1 MAQEN
6 SISQELADLLV
17 TNNFDPEYRDEGGKS
32 TGPGDANTISFD
44 YRSTSG
50 ANYGSAVAVIGD
62 DNELM
67 LFFGDNLG
75 RSMQDQ
81 DKDEWFG
88 FLNQMRKLAQSH
100 RYSFSPQNLSRL
112 KHSLAGQAA
121 VKEGLFEGYYGSRRE
136 SFIGEPTD
144 ARILIK
150 HNKIIGEDDKR
161 YRYIESI
168 FIETADGER
177 FKLQSNR
184 LIHGRAMLEHVR
196 SGGRPYDVRGNHIN
210 EMVQELSVLSRFNRA
225 KQHHVYE
232 GITQELVESAAHYYR
247 SLQENLKRLSSS
259 RGYHTYF
266 ESWAPDQIDQQESLV
281 EDLKNMF
288 VQQTL
293 DTRIEAAL
301 PTLAKIQQQGT
312 KMKEAEIFENYMN
325 RLSAGTWALPDTPEA
340 YEKLQQLMS
349 AKLIVGADAMNATE
363 QLYDVV
369 GDAKLFEIL
378 ENLADNDPRANIW
391 DDSKVQERL
400 AELGV
405 QTPQSTQ
412 AAPAAVPQDT
422 APPVAEGFGDKN
434 TSEFRNNFI
443 NWITLNE
450 VDVYEDELLGYFD
463 KFVDG
468 GGSEYKAGE
477 QAANTWK
484 ARMKRD
490 GESVRKPED
499 VAEGDYPN
507 DPFREIH
514 SQGQQAGIAG
524 KPNNNP
530 YGEPGDSKEASYWDD
545 GYELGLQIRR
555 KRTGVAEVDVP
566 TTPEPRDMSDFWKQA
581 RRNHYGAKRPVGED
595 AELARMLQHAG
606 VPLQEGV
613 LNDDTRNTWD
623 HLLDRFRHE
632 VEQFK
637 KSGKLDD
644 DLYDAVFD
652 YYDQHGAMPYRVR
665 NAKDGTVNQWISNRL
680 SDDLGINEN
689 LISPMIMPV
698 SEGSCNMTMEGEYCP
713 EHGLMECGSM
723 YEDGGAVGMPYSMGE
738 DAFPTVN
745 ISGLGYDDAN
755 LAGEKFVNPI
765 QPRKHNALSPLT
777 PGDSRSHPP
786 VAHVDLTSS
795 PDTMEEGVYDPDYRG
810 GYNNEFDELED
821 LLSRSGMS
829 QDDLMRQRFLASKH
843 GLNTPADMSKLP
855 ALKKDAETGYVAR
868 KAALDADLEKRNQQ
882 YLQDKLTDLEYQ
894 QDPVAFV
901 KRRTQQLSPT
911 LPMGPKEPT
920 APTAP
925 DAPADVAATP
935 GTDYSLPRAKLGS
948 SPSAKF
954 PNFRPEPAAEV
965 PAPADQTDTRNQKPS
980 IFQQLAQL
988 RNRTRGTMAETSTD
1002 DPINSN
1008 SAMTGAYYEGKETPT
1023 QEGDALLA
1031 RIKSLA
1037 LLR

>member
-17 TNNFDPEYRDEGGKS
+17 TNNFDPEYRDEGGQS
-32 TGPGDANTISFD
+32 SGPADANTISFD
-44 YRSTSG
+44 YRSASG
-50 ANYGSAVAVIGD
+50 NNYGSAVAVIGD

-81 DKDEWFG
+81 DKDEWFA
-88 FLNQMRKLAQSH
+88 FLNQMRKLAQTH
-100 RYSFSPQNLSRL
+100 RYTFSPQNLSRL

-136 SFIGEPTD
+136 SFIGEPTE

-196 SGGRPYDVRGNHIN
+196 QGGRPYDVRGNHIN

-325 RLSAGTWALPDTPEA
+325 RLSEGTWALPDTPEA
-340 YEKLQQLMS
+340 YEKLQQLMTGE
-349 AKLIVGADAMNATE
+349 LIVGADAMNATE
-363 QLYDVV
+363 QLYDLV
-369 GDAKLFEIL
+369 GDDELFDIL
-378 ENLADNDPRANIW
+378 NNLADNDPRANIW
-391 DDSKVQERL
+391 DDSDVQRRL

-422 APPVAEGFGDKN
+422 APPVSEETDKDWLNQRHGQPDKN
-434 TSEFRNNFI
+434 TSWMNKQHQDFYDKNPSFKQAGKSVSTVGDSGRFASTVVPSVTDTKVDRIPI
-443 NWITLNE
+443 NTFGAKQGSDIP
-450 VDVYEDELLGYFD
+450 
-463 KFVDG
+463 KSIQKG
-468 GGSEYKAGE
+468 GGSATSRMTGGGGMGGGAGLGGGG
-477 QAANTWK
+477 K
-484 ARMKRD
+484 
-490 GESVRKPED
+490 
-499 VAEGDYPN
+499 
-507 DPFREIH
+507 DPMNRSI
-514 SQGQQAGIAG
+514 
-524 KPNNNP
+524 NP
-530 YGEPGDSKEASYWDD
+530 LKLE
-545 GYELGLQIRR
+545 
-555 KRTGVAEVDVP
+555 
-566 TTPEPRDMSDFWKQA
+566 
-581 RRNHYGAKRPVGED
+581 N
-595 AELARMLQHAG
+595 AELARMLEHAG

-613 LNDDTRNTWD
+613 LTDSTGSTLE
-623 HLLDRFRHE
+623 HIKDRFGPE
-632 VEQFK
+632 VREFTQ
-637 KSGKLDD
+637 SGDMD
-644 DLYDAVFD
+644 NDLYDALYD
-652 YYDQHGAMPYRVR
+652 YYFDDMPYGTKKAR
-665 NAKDGTVNQWISNRL
+665 DGDPHEWVSNRFA
-680 SDDLGINEN
+680 DDLGINEN
-689 LISPMIMPV
+689 LIAPMIMPV
-698 SEGSCNMTMEGEYCP
+698 SEGSCNMTMEGQYCP

-723 YEDGGAVGMPYSMGE
+723 YEDDSIPRIEIRGFGPDFEDLPAGKKLINPMQPRRHNELSPLKSGDSTPLSKVANVDLTMDEDGGAVGMPYSMGE
-738 DAFPTVN
+738 
-745 ISGLGYDDAN
+745 
-755 LAGEKFVNPI
+755 
-765 QPRKHNALSPLT
+765 
-777 PGDSRSHPP
+777 
-786 VAHVDLTSS
+786 
-795 PDTMEEGVYDPDYRG
+795 GV
-810 GYNNEFDELED
+810 
-821 LLSRSGMS
+821 
-829 QDDLMRQRFLASKH
+829 
-843 GLNTPADMSKLP
+843 
-855 ALKKDAETGYVAR
+855 
-868 KAALDADLEKRNQQ
+868 
-882 YLQDKLTDLEYQ
+882 
-894 QDPVAFV
+894 
-901 KRRTQQLSPT
+901 
-911 LPMGPKEPT
+911 
-920 APTAP
+920 
-925 DAPADVAATP
+925 
-935 GTDYSLPRAKLGS
+935 
-948 SPSAKF
+948 
-954 PNFRPEPAAEV
+954 
-965 PAPADQTDTRNQKPS
+965 
-980 IFQQLAQL
+980 
-988 RNRTRGTMAETSTD
+988 D
-1002 DPINSN
+1002 DPINYN
-1008 SAMTGAYYEGKETPT
+1008 AAMTGSYYEGKETDI

>member
-17 TNNFDPEYRDEGGKS
+17 TNNFDPEYRDEGGQS
-32 TGPGDANTISFD
+32 SGPADANTISFD
-44 YRSTSG
+44 YRSASG
-50 ANYGSAVAVIGD
+50 NNYGSAVAVIGD

-81 DKDEWFG
+81 DKDEWFA
-88 FLNQMRKLAQSH
+88 FLNQMRKLAQTH
-100 RYSFSPQNLSRL
+100 RYTFSPQNLSRL

-136 SFIGEPTD
+136 SFIGEPTE

-196 SGGRPYDVRGNHIN
+196 QGGRPYDVRGNHIN

-325 RLSAGTWALPDTPEA
+325 RLSEGTWALPDTPEA
-340 YEKLQQLMS
+340 YEKLQQLMTGE
-349 AKLIVGADAMNATE
+349 LIVGADAMNATE
-363 QLYDVV
+363 QLYDLV
-369 GDAKLFEIL
+369 GDDELFDIL
-378 ENLADNDPRANIW
+378 NDLADNDPRANIW
-391 DDSKVQERL
+391 DDSDVQRRL

-422 APPVAEGFGDKN
+422 APPAVPPVAEGQLDEIGDTEAGQAKLNSYVN
-434 TSEFRNNFI
+434 TAVDDAVRRSNTTGYQQGARTAADMLGGPSVGDNNKFEKDPKI
-443 NWITLNE
+443 DKRQRGIGKAITRM
-450 VDVYEDELLGYFD
+450 
-463 KFVDG
+463 G
-468 GGSEYKAGE
+468 GGGMGGGAGLGGGG
-477 QAANTWK
+477 K
-484 ARMKRD
+484 
-490 GESVRKPED
+490 
-499 VAEGDYPN
+499 
-507 DPFREIH
+507 DPMNRSI
-514 SQGQQAGIAG
+514 
-524 KPNNNP
+524 NP
-530 YGEPGDSKEASYWDD
+530 LKLE
-545 GYELGLQIRR
+545 
-555 KRTGVAEVDVP
+555 
-566 TTPEPRDMSDFWKQA
+566 
-581 RRNHYGAKRPVGED
+581 N
-595 AELARMLQHAG
+595 AELARMLEHAG

-613 LNDDTRNTWD
+613 LTDSTGSTLE
-623 HLLDRFRHE
+623 HIKDRFGPE
-632 VEQFK
+632 VREFTQ
-637 KSGKLDD
+637 SGDMD
-644 DLYDAVFD
+644 NDLYDALYD
-652 YYDQHGAMPYRVR
+652 YYFDDMPYGTKKAR
-665 NAKDGTVNQWISNRL
+665 DGDPHEWVSNRFA
-680 SDDLGINEN
+680 DDLGINEN

-698 SEGSCNMTMEGEYCP
+698 SEGSCNMTMEGQYCP

-723 YEDGGAVGMPYSMGE
+723 YEDDSIPRIEIRGFGPDFEDLPAGKKLINPMQPRRHNELSPLKSGDSTPLSKVANVDLTMDEDGGAVGMPYSMGE
-738 DAFPTVN
+738 
-745 ISGLGYDDAN
+745 
-755 LAGEKFVNPI
+755 
-765 QPRKHNALSPLT
+765 
-777 PGDSRSHPP
+777 
-786 VAHVDLTSS
+786 
-795 PDTMEEGVYDPDYRG
+795 GV
-810 GYNNEFDELED
+810 
-821 LLSRSGMS
+821 
-829 QDDLMRQRFLASKH
+829 
-843 GLNTPADMSKLP
+843 
-855 ALKKDAETGYVAR
+855 
-868 KAALDADLEKRNQQ
+868 
-882 YLQDKLTDLEYQ
+882 
-894 QDPVAFV
+894 
-901 KRRTQQLSPT
+901 
-911 LPMGPKEPT
+911 
-920 APTAP
+920 
-925 DAPADVAATP
+925 
-935 GTDYSLPRAKLGS
+935 
-948 SPSAKF
+948 
-954 PNFRPEPAAEV
+954 
-965 PAPADQTDTRNQKPS
+965 
-980 IFQQLAQL
+980 
-988 RNRTRGTMAETSTD
+988 D
-1002 DPINSN
+1002 DPINYN
-1008 SAMTGAYYEGKETPT
+1008 AAMTGSYYEGKETEI

>member
-17 TNNFDPEYRDEGGKS
+17 TNNFDPEYRDEGGQS
-32 TGPGDANTISFD
+32 SGPADANTISFD
-44 YRSTSG
+44 YRSASG
-50 ANYGSAVAVIGD
+50 NNYGSAVAVIGD

-81 DKDEWFG
+81 DKDEWFA
-88 FLNQMRKLAQSH
+88 FLNQMRKLAQTH
-100 RYSFSPQNLSRL
+100 RYTFSPQNLSRL

-136 SFIGEPTD
+136 SFIGEPTE

-196 SGGRPYDVRGNHIN
+196 QGGRPYDVRGNHIN

-247 SLQENLKRLSSS
+247 SLQESLKRLSSS

-325 RLSAGTWALPDTPEA
+325 RLSEGTWALPDTPEA
-340 YEKLQQLMS
+340 YEKLQQLMTGE
-349 AKLIVGADAMNATE
+349 LIVGADAMNATE
-363 QLYDVV
+363 QLYDLV
-369 GDAKLFEIL
+369 GDDELFDIL
-378 ENLADNDPRANIW
+378 NDLADNDPRANIW
-391 DDSKVQERL
+391 DDSDVQRRL

-422 APPVAEGFGDKN
+422 APPAVPPVAEGFGDKN
-434 TSEFRNNFI
+434 TSEYRNNFI
-443 NWITLNE
+443 NWIVLNQL
-450 VDVYEDELLGYFD
+450 DYYEDELLDYFD

-477 QAANTWK
+477 QAVNTWK

-490 GESVRKPED
+490 GESVSKPPM
-499 VAEGDYPN
+499 AEGEEADKPKYSMSNPGKFTN
-507 DPFREIH
+507 QEYKDSMNQRY
-514 SQGQQAGIAG
+514 G
-524 KPNNNP
+524 KPDLDTSRMNKSHQDFYNKNP
-530 YGEPGDSKEASYWDD
+530 SFKQSGKQIVTPGDGRLASKVVPAVTDT
-545 GYELGLQIRR
+545 
-555 KRTGVAEVDVP
+555 KVDRIP
-566 TTPEPRDMSDFWKQA
+566 MNTF
-581 RRNHYGAKRPVGED
+581 GAKQGSDIPKSIQKGGGSATSRMTGGGGMGGGAGLGGGGKDPMNRSINPLKLEN
-595 AELARMLQHAG
+595 AELARMLEHAG

-632 VEQFK
+632 VENFK
-637 KSGKLDD
+637 QTGDLDD

-652 YYDQHGAMPYRVR
+652 YYNQHGAMPYRVQK
-665 NAKDGTVNQWISNRL
+665 AKDGTANQWVSNRL
-680 SDDLGINEN
+680 ADDLGIKEN

-698 SEGSCNMTMEGEYCP
+698 SEGSCNMTMEGQYCP
-713 EHGLMECGSM
+713 EHGLMECGGGM
-723 YEDGGAVGMPYSMGE
+723 YEDSRSRTVPPRPNIQDTPRTKSVAGAGRGVVNPASANNMGDSIPRVEIRGFGPDFEDLPAGKKLINPMQLRRHNELSPLKSGDSTPLSKVANVDLTMDEDGGAVGMPYSMGE
-738 DAFPTVN
+738 
-745 ISGLGYDDAN
+745 
-755 LAGEKFVNPI
+755 
-765 QPRKHNALSPLT
+765 
-777 PGDSRSHPP
+777 
-786 VAHVDLTSS
+786 
-795 PDTMEEGVYDPDYRG
+795 GV
-810 GYNNEFDELED
+810 
-821 LLSRSGMS
+821 
-829 QDDLMRQRFLASKH
+829 
-843 GLNTPADMSKLP
+843 
-855 ALKKDAETGYVAR
+855 
-868 KAALDADLEKRNQQ
+868 
-882 YLQDKLTDLEYQ
+882 
-894 QDPVAFV
+894 
-901 KRRTQQLSPT
+901 
-911 LPMGPKEPT
+911 
-920 APTAP
+920 
-925 DAPADVAATP
+925 
-935 GTDYSLPRAKLGS
+935 
-948 SPSAKF
+948 
-954 PNFRPEPAAEV
+954 
-965 PAPADQTDTRNQKPS
+965 
-980 IFQQLAQL
+980 
-988 RNRTRGTMAETSTD
+988 D
-1002 DPINSN
+1002 DPINYN
-1008 SAMTGAYYEGKETPT
+1008 AAMTGSYYEGKETDI

>member
-32 TGPGDANTISFD
+32 SGPGDANTVSFD
-44 YRSTSG
+44 YRSASG
-50 ANYGSAVAVIGD
+50 NNYGSAVAVIGD

-88 FLNQMRKLAQSH
+88 FLNQMRKLAQTH
-100 RYSFSPQNLSRL
+100 RYTFSPQNLSRL

-136 SFIGEPTD
+136 SFIGEPTE

-259 RGYHTYF
+259 RGYNTYF

-325 RLSAGTWALPDTPEA
+325 RLSEGTWALPDTPEA
-340 YEKLQQLMS
+340 YEKLQQLMTGE
-349 AKLIVGADAMNATE
+349 LIVGADAMNATE
-363 QLYDVV
+363 QLYDLV
-369 GDAKLFEIL
+369 GDDELFDIL
-378 ENLADNDPRANIW
+378 NDLADNDPRANIW
-391 DDSKVQERL
+391 DDSDVQRRL

-412 AAPAAVPQDT
+412 AAPADVPQDT
-422 APPVAEGFGDKN
+422 APPAVPA
-434 TSEFRNNFI
+434 
-443 NWITLNE
+443 
-450 VDVYEDELLGYFD
+450 
-463 KFVDG
+463 
-468 GGSEYKAGE
+468 
-477 QAANTWK
+477 
-484 ARMKRD
+484 
-490 GESVRKPED
+490 
-499 VAEGDYPN
+499 VAEGDDFGPGPGYPLDN
-507 DPFREIH
+507 QAGPIYAGPERIPNTGVPDKKNYKAPLSDKYGPVGH
-514 SQGQQAGIAG
+514 AGGWDAAGQQKYIDRTAPGVINKIKDKLG
-524 KPNNNP
+524 YDMPDTD
-530 YGEPGDSKEASYWDD
+530 YGPRPDERER
-545 GYELGLQIRR
+545 LV
-555 KRTGVAEVDVP
+555 KRYPAPANE
-566 TTPEPRDMSDFWKQA
+566 
-581 RRNHYGAKRPVGED
+581 N
-595 AELARMLQHAG
+595 AELARMLEHAG

-613 LNDDTRNTWD
+613 LTDSTGSTLEHIKDTFKRDIKDFSQSGEMSEHLFRRLYDYYFDDMPYGAKTGDDIDPYQWVG
-623 HLLDRFRHE
+623 DRFAE
-632 VEQFK
+632 
-637 KSGKLDD
+637 
-644 DLYDAVFD
+644 
-652 YYDQHGAMPYRVR
+652 
-665 NAKDGTVNQWISNRL
+665 
-680 SDDLGINEN
+680 DLGINEN
-689 LISPMIMPV
+689 LIAPMIMPV
-698 SEGSCNMTMEGEYCP
+698 NEGSCNMTMEGQYCP

-723 YEDGGAVGMPYSMGE
+723 EEDGGAVGMPYSMGE
-738 DAFPTVN
+738 
-745 ISGLGYDDAN
+745 
-755 LAGEKFVNPI
+755 
-765 QPRKHNALSPLT
+765 
-777 PGDSRSHPP
+777 
-786 VAHVDLTSS
+786 
-795 PDTMEEGVYDPDYRG
+795 GV
-810 GYNNEFDELED
+810 
-821 LLSRSGMS
+821 
-829 QDDLMRQRFLASKH
+829 
-843 GLNTPADMSKLP
+843 
-855 ALKKDAETGYVAR
+855 
-868 KAALDADLEKRNQQ
+868 
-882 YLQDKLTDLEYQ
+882 
-894 QDPVAFV
+894 
-901 KRRTQQLSPT
+901 
-911 LPMGPKEPT
+911 
-920 APTAP
+920 
-925 DAPADVAATP
+925 
-935 GTDYSLPRAKLGS
+935 
-948 SPSAKF
+948 
-954 PNFRPEPAAEV
+954 
-965 PAPADQTDTRNQKPS
+965 
-980 IFQQLAQL
+980 
-988 RNRTRGTMAETSTD
+988 D

-1008 SAMTGAYYEGKETPT
+1008 SAMTGSYYEGKETDI

>member
-17 TNNFDPEYRDEGGKS
+17 TNNFDPEYRDEGGQS
-32 TGPGDANTISFD
+32 SGPADANTISFD
-44 YRSTSG
+44 YRSASG
-50 ANYGSAVAVIGD
+50 NNYGSAVAVIGD

-88 FLNQMRKLAQSH
+88 FLNQMRKLAQTH
-100 RYSFSPQNLSRL
+100 RYTFSPQNLSRL

-136 SFIGEPTD
+136 SFIGEPTE

-196 SGGRPYDVRGNHIN
+196 QGGRPYDVRGNHIN

-325 RLSAGTWALPDTPEA
+325 RLSEGTWALPDTPEA
-340 YEKLQQLMS
+340 YEKLQQLMTGE
-349 AKLIVGADAMNATE
+349 LIVGADAMNATE
-363 QLYDVV
+363 QLYDLV
-369 GDAKLFEIL
+369 GDDELFDIL
-378 ENLADNDPRANIW
+378 NDLADNDPRANIW
-391 DDSKVQERL
+391 DDSDVQRRL

-422 APPVAEGFGDKN
+422 APPVSEETDKDWLNQRHGQPDKN
-434 TSEFRNNFI
+434 TSWMNKQHQDFYDKNPSFKQAGKSVSTVGDSGRFAS
-443 NWITLNE
+443 TVVPSVTDTK
-450 VDVYEDELLGYFD
+450 VDRIPMNTFGA
-463 KFVDG
+463 KQGSNIPKSIQKG
-468 GGSEYKAGE
+468 GGSATSRMTGGGGMGGGAGLGGGG
-477 QAANTWK
+477 K
-484 ARMKRD
+484 
-490 GESVRKPED
+490 
-499 VAEGDYPN
+499 
-507 DPFREIH
+507 DPMNRSI
-514 SQGQQAGIAG
+514 
-524 KPNNNP
+524 NP
-530 YGEPGDSKEASYWDD
+530 LKLE
-545 GYELGLQIRR
+545 
-555 KRTGVAEVDVP
+555 
-566 TTPEPRDMSDFWKQA
+566 
-581 RRNHYGAKRPVGED
+581 N
-595 AELARMLQHAG
+595 AELARMLEHAG
-606 VPLQEGV
+606 VSLQEGV
-613 LNDDTRNTWD
+613 LTDSTGSTLE
-623 HLLDRFRHE
+623 HIKDRFGPE
-632 VEQFK
+632 VREFTQ
-637 KSGKLDD
+637 SGDMD
-644 DLYDAVFD
+644 NDLYDALYD
-652 YYDQHGAMPYRVR
+652 YYFDDMPYGTKKAR
-665 NAKDGTVNQWISNRL
+665 DGDPHEWVADRFA
-680 SDDLGINEN
+680 DDLGINEN

-698 SEGSCNMTMEGEYCP
+698 SEGSCNMTMEGQYCP

-723 YEDGGAVGMPYSMGE
+723 YEDDSIPRIEIRGFGPDFEDLPAGKKLINPMQPRRHNELSPLKSGDSTPLSKVANVDLTMDEDGGAVGMPYSMGE
-738 DAFPTVN
+738 
-745 ISGLGYDDAN
+745 
-755 LAGEKFVNPI
+755 
-765 QPRKHNALSPLT
+765 
-777 PGDSRSHPP
+777 
-786 VAHVDLTSS
+786 
-795 PDTMEEGVYDPDYRG
+795 GV
-810 GYNNEFDELED
+810 
-821 LLSRSGMS
+821 
-829 QDDLMRQRFLASKH
+829 
-843 GLNTPADMSKLP
+843 
-855 ALKKDAETGYVAR
+855 
-868 KAALDADLEKRNQQ
+868 
-882 YLQDKLTDLEYQ
+882 
-894 QDPVAFV
+894 
-901 KRRTQQLSPT
+901 
-911 LPMGPKEPT
+911 
-920 APTAP
+920 
-925 DAPADVAATP
+925 
-935 GTDYSLPRAKLGS
+935 
-948 SPSAKF
+948 
-954 PNFRPEPAAEV
+954 
-965 PAPADQTDTRNQKPS
+965 
-980 IFQQLAQL
+980 
-988 RNRTRGTMAETSTD
+988 D

-1008 SAMTGAYYEGKETPT
+1008 SAMTGSYYEGKETDI

>member
-32 TGPGDANTISFD
+32 SGPGDANTVSFD

-50 ANYGSAVAVIGD
+50 NNYGSAVAVIGD

-88 FLNQMRKLAQSH
+88 FLNQMRKLAQTH
-100 RYSFSPQNLSRL
+100 RYTFSPQNLSRL

-136 SFIGEPTD
+136 SFIGEPTE

-325 RLSAGTWALPDTPEA
+325 RLSEGTWALPDTPEA
-340 YEKLQQLMS
+340 YEKLQQLMTGE
-349 AKLIVGADAMNATE
+349 LIVGADAMNATE
-363 QLYDVV
+363 QLYDLV
-369 GDAKLFEIL
+369 GDDELFDIL
-378 ENLADNDPRANIW
+378 NDLADNDPRANIW
-391 DDSKVQERL
+391 DDSDVQRRL

-422 APPVAEGFGDKN
+422 APPVAEGDDFGIGPGGPREPAGPIGAGPERIPNTGAPDKKN
-434 TSEFRNNFI
+434 
-443 NWITLNE
+443 
-450 VDVYEDELLGYFD
+450 
-463 KFVDG
+463 
-468 GGSEYKAGE
+468 YKAPLSDKYGWKPGSAMGGWD
-477 QAANTWK
+477 AA
-484 ARMKRD
+484 
-490 GESVRKPED
+490 
-499 VAEGDYPN
+499 
-507 DPFREIH
+507 
-514 SQGQQAGIAG
+514 GQQKYIDRTAPGIIN
-524 KPNNNP
+524 KIK
-530 YGEPGDSKEASYWDD
+530 DK
-545 GYELGLQIRR
+545 LGLDMPDPDHGPRPDER
-555 KRTGVAEVDVP
+555 ERLVKRYPAPANE
-566 TTPEPRDMSDFWKQA
+566 
-581 RRNHYGAKRPVGED
+581 N
-595 AELARMLQHAG
+595 AELTRMLQHAG

-613 LNDDTRNTWD
+613 LTDSTGSTMD
-623 HLLDRFRHE
+623 HIQDRFRRDIKDFTE
-632 VEQFK
+632 TGDM
-637 KSGKLDD
+637 SD
-644 DLYDAVFD
+644 DLYDALYD
-652 YYDQHGAMPYRVR
+652 YYFDDMPY
-665 NAKDGTVNQWISNRL
+665 GTKKARTGDPHEWVSDRFA
-680 SDDLGINEN
+680 DDLGINEN

-698 SEGSCNMTMEGEYCP
+698 SEGSCNMTMEGSYCP
-713 EHGLMECGSM
+713 EHGLAECGSM
-723 YEDGGAVGMPYSMGE
+723 YEDSRLRTVPPRPSRPGQNLDTPRTKSVAGLGRGVVNPTPVNSMDDSIPHVEIRGIGNLINDIPAGNKLINPIQPRRHNELSPLEPGNSTPLSTVANVDLTMDEDGGAVGMPYSMGE
-738 DAFPTVN
+738 
-745 ISGLGYDDAN
+745 
-755 LAGEKFVNPI
+755 
-765 QPRKHNALSPLT
+765 
-777 PGDSRSHPP
+777 
-786 VAHVDLTSS
+786 
-795 PDTMEEGVYDPDYRG
+795 
-810 GYNNEFDELED
+810 
-821 LLSRSGMS
+821 
-829 QDDLMRQRFLASKH
+829 
-843 GLNTPADMSKLP
+843 
-855 ALKKDAETGYVAR
+855 
-868 KAALDADLEKRNQQ
+868 
-882 YLQDKLTDLEYQ
+882 
-894 QDPVAFV
+894 
-901 KRRTQQLSPT
+901 TQ
-911 LPMGPKEPT
+911 
-920 APTAP
+920 AP
-925 DAPADVAATP
+925 
-935 GTDYSLPRAKLGS
+935 
-948 SPSAKF
+948 
-954 PNFRPEPAAEV
+954 
-965 PAPADQTDTRNQKPS
+965 Q
-980 IFQQLAQL
+980 
-988 RNRTRGTMAETSTD
+988 

-1008 SAMTGAYYEGKETPT
+1008 SAMTGSYYEGKETEI

>member
-32 TGPGDANTISFD
+32 SGPGDANTVSFD

-50 ANYGSAVAVIGD
+50 NNYGSAVAVIGD

-88 FLNQMRKLAQSH
+88 FLNQMRKLAQTH
-100 RYSFSPQNLSRL
+100 RYTFSPQNLSRL

-136 SFIGEPTD
+136 SFIGEPTE

-325 RLSAGTWALPDTPEA
+325 RLSEGTWALPDTPEA
-340 YEKLQQLMS
+340 YEKLQQLMTGE
-349 AKLIVGADAMNATE
+349 LIVGADAMNATE
-363 QLYDVV
+363 QLYDLV
-369 GDAKLFEIL
+369 GDDELFDIL
-378 ENLADNDPRANIW
+378 NNLADKSKGRANIW
-391 DDSKVQERL
+391 DDSDVQRRL

-422 APPVAEGFGDKN
+422 APPVAEGFGDTITRGIRRAANAIIPGAEKDAGDYGAGKWDKN
-434 TSEFRNNFI
+434 TNTSRNNLI
-443 NWITLNE
+443 DWITLNQL
-450 VDVYEDELLGYFD
+450 DVYEDELLSYFD

-477 QAANTWK
+477 QAVNTWK

-499 VAEGDYPN
+499 VAEG
-507 DPFREIH
+507 
-514 SQGQQAGIAG
+514 
-524 KPNNNP
+524 
-530 YGEPGDSKEASYWDD
+530 
-545 GYELGLQIRR
+545 
-555 KRTGVAEVDVP
+555 DVP

-595 AELARMLQHAG
+595 AELARMLEHAG

-613 LNDDTRNTWD
+613 LTDSTGSTMD
-623 HLLDRFRHE
+623 HIQDRFRRDIKDFTE
-632 VEQFK
+632 TGDM
-637 KSGKLDD
+637 SD
-644 DLYDAVFD
+644 DLYDALYD
-652 YYDQHGAMPYRVR
+652 YYFDDMPY
-665 NAKDGTVNQWISNRL
+665 GTKKARTGDPYEWVADRFAN
-680 SDDLGINEN
+680 DLGINEN

-723 YEDGGAVGMPYSMGE
+723 EEDGGAVGMPYSMGE
-738 DAFPTVN
+738 
-745 ISGLGYDDAN
+745 
-755 LAGEKFVNPI
+755 
-765 QPRKHNALSPLT
+765 
-777 PGDSRSHPP
+777 
-786 VAHVDLTSS
+786 
-795 PDTMEEGVYDPDYRG
+795 
-810 GYNNEFDELED
+810 
-821 LLSRSGMS
+821 
-829 QDDLMRQRFLASKH
+829 
-843 GLNTPADMSKLP
+843 
-855 ALKKDAETGYVAR
+855 
-868 KAALDADLEKRNQQ
+868 
-882 YLQDKLTDLEYQ
+882 
-894 QDPVAFV
+894 
-901 KRRTQQLSPT
+901 TQ
-911 LPMGPKEPT
+911 
-920 APTAP
+920 AP
-925 DAPADVAATP
+925 
-935 GTDYSLPRAKLGS
+935 
-948 SPSAKF
+948 
-954 PNFRPEPAAEV
+954 
-965 PAPADQTDTRNQKPS
+965 Q
-980 IFQQLAQL
+980 
-988 RNRTRGTMAETSTD
+988 

-1008 SAMTGAYYEGKETPT
+1008 SAMTGSYYEGKETEI

>member
-32 TGPGDANTISFD
+32 SGPGDANTISFD
-44 YRSTSG
+44 YRSTG
-50 ANYGSAVAVIGD
+50 GNNYGSAVAVIGD

-88 FLNQMRKLAQSH
+88 FLNQMRKLAQTH
-100 RYSFSPQNLSRL
+100 RYTFSPQNLSRL

-136 SFIGEPTD
+136 SFIGEPTE

-325 RLSAGTWALPDTPEA
+325 RLSEGTWTLPDTPEA

-349 AKLIVGADAMNATE
+349 AELIVGADAMNATE

-400 AELGV
+400 AELGI

-412 AAPAAVPQDT
+412 AAPADVAQDT
-422 APPVAEGFGDKN
+422 APA
-434 TSEFRNNFI
+434 
-443 NWITLNE
+443 
-450 VDVYEDELLGYFD
+450 
-463 KFVDG
+463 
-468 GGSEYKAGE
+468 
-477 QAANTWK
+477 
-484 ARMKRD
+484 MK
-490 GESVRKPED
+490 
-499 VAEGDYPN
+499 EGDYPD
-507 DPFREIH
+507 DPFTEIH

-555 KRTGVAEVDVP
+555 KRTGVAEGDVP

-595 AELARMLQHAG
+595 AELARMLKHAG

-613 LNDDTRNTWD
+613 LTDSTGSTMEHIKDTYKRDIKDFIKDFKRTRKMSVHLFQALYDYYYDDMPYGARSKGGDPEEWVA
-623 HLLDRFRHE
+623 DRF
-632 VEQFK
+632 
-637 KSGKLDD
+637 
-644 DLYDAVFD
+644 
-652 YYDQHGAMPYRVR
+652 
-665 NAKDGTVNQWISNRL
+665 AK
-680 SDDLGINEN
+680 DLGINEN

-698 SEGSCNMTMEGEYCP
+698 SEGSCNMTAEGSYCP
-713 EHGLMECGSM
+713 EHGLMECGM
-723 YEDGGAVGMPYSMGE
+723 YEQFLSEPIVPKPDPKPDVNFVTSPPVPPKFTNQTATGKVNYSIAPELPKAQGLGNKLDMDEDGGAVGMPYSMGE
-738 DAFPTVN
+738 
-745 ISGLGYDDAN
+745 G
-755 LAGEKFVNPI
+755 
-765 QPRKHNALSPLT
+765 
-777 PGDSRSHPP
+777 
-786 VAHVDLTSS
+786 VAEGGAKDRQWSNK
-795 PDTMEEGVYDPDYRG
+795 DMER
-810 GYNNEFDELED
+810 L
-821 LLSRSGMS
+821 R
-829 QDDLMRQRFLASKH
+829 R
-843 GLNTPADMSKLP
+843 
-855 ALKKDAETGYVAR
+855 AETE
-868 KAALDADLEKRNQQ
+868 LDDIFGTPDDSWTKTKQSQIKKRIQT
-882 YLQDKLTDLEYQ
+882 K
-894 QDPVAFV
+894 PIA
-901 KRRTQQLSPT
+901 
-911 LPMGPKEPT
+911 GPKGVLPEQG
-920 APTAP
+920 
-925 DAPADVAATP
+925 VAE
-935 GTDYSLPRAKLGS
+935 G
-948 SPSAKF
+948 
-954 PNFRPEPAAEV
+954 N
-965 PAPADQTDTRNQKPS
+965 
-980 IFQQLAQL
+980 
-988 RNRTRGTMAETSTD
+988 D
-1002 DPINSN
+1002 DPINYNAS
-1008 SAMTGAYYEGKETPT
+1008 MTGSYYEGKETQS

>member
-17 TNNFDPEYRDEGGKS
+17 TNNFDPEYRDEGGQS
-32 TGPGDANTISFD
+32 SGPADANTISFD
-44 YRSTSG
+44 YRSASG
-50 ANYGSAVAVIGD
+50 NNYGSAVAVIGD

-81 DKDEWFG
+81 DKDEWFA
-88 FLNQMRKLAQSH
+88 FLNQMRKLAQTH
-100 RYSFSPQNLSRL
+100 RYTFSPQNLSRL

-136 SFIGEPTD
+136 SFIGEPTE

-196 SGGRPYDVRGNHIN
+196 QGGRPYDVRGNHIN

-325 RLSAGTWALPDTPEA
+325 RLSEGTWALPDTPEA
-340 YEKLQQLMS
+340 YEKLQQLMTGE
-349 AKLIVGADAMNATE
+349 LIVGADAMNATE
-363 QLYDVV
+363 QLYDLV
-369 GDAKLFEIL
+369 GDDELFDIL
-378 ENLADNDPRANIW
+378 NNLADNDPRANIW
-391 DDSKVQERL
+391 DDSDVQRRL

-422 APPVAEGFGDKN
+422 APPVSEETDKDWLNQRHGQPDKN
-434 TSEFRNNFI
+434 TSWMNKQHQDFYDKNPSFKQAGKSVSTVGDSGRFAS
-443 NWITLNE
+443 TVVPSVTDTK
-450 VDVYEDELLGYFD
+450 VDRIPMNTFGAKQGSDIP
-463 KFVDG
+463 KSIQKG
-468 GGSEYKAGE
+468 GGSATSRMTGGGGMGGGAGLGGGG
-477 QAANTWK
+477 K
-484 ARMKRD
+484 
-490 GESVRKPED
+490 
-499 VAEGDYPN
+499 
-507 DPFREIH
+507 DPMNRSI
-514 SQGQQAGIAG
+514 
-524 KPNNNP
+524 NP
-530 YGEPGDSKEASYWDD
+530 LKLE
-545 GYELGLQIRR
+545 
-555 KRTGVAEVDVP
+555 
-566 TTPEPRDMSDFWKQA
+566 
-581 RRNHYGAKRPVGED
+581 N
-595 AELARMLQHAG
+595 AELARMLEHAG

-613 LNDDTRNTWD
+613 LTDSTGSTLE
-623 HLLDRFRHE
+623 HIKDRFGPE
-632 VEQFK
+632 VREFTQ
-637 KSGKLDD
+637 SGDMD
-644 DLYDAVFD
+644 NDLYDALYD
-652 YYDQHGAMPYRVR
+652 YYFDDMPYGTKKAR
-665 NAKDGTVNQWISNRL
+665 DGDPHEWVSNRFA
-680 SDDLGINEN
+680 DDLGINEN
-689 LISPMIMPV
+689 LIAPMIMPV
-698 SEGSCNMTMEGEYCP
+698 SEGSCNMTMEGQYCP

-723 YEDGGAVGMPYSMGE
+723 YEDDSIPRIEIRGFGPDFEDLPAGKKLINPMQPRRHNELSPLKSGDSTPLSKVANVDLTMDEDGGAVGMPYSMGE
-738 DAFPTVN
+738 
-745 ISGLGYDDAN
+745 
-755 LAGEKFVNPI
+755 
-765 QPRKHNALSPLT
+765 
-777 PGDSRSHPP
+777 
-786 VAHVDLTSS
+786 
-795 PDTMEEGVYDPDYRG
+795 GV
-810 GYNNEFDELED
+810 
-821 LLSRSGMS
+821 
-829 QDDLMRQRFLASKH
+829 
-843 GLNTPADMSKLP
+843 
-855 ALKKDAETGYVAR
+855 
-868 KAALDADLEKRNQQ
+868 
-882 YLQDKLTDLEYQ
+882 
-894 QDPVAFV
+894 
-901 KRRTQQLSPT
+901 
-911 LPMGPKEPT
+911 
-920 APTAP
+920 
-925 DAPADVAATP
+925 
-935 GTDYSLPRAKLGS
+935 
-948 SPSAKF
+948 
-954 PNFRPEPAAEV
+954 
-965 PAPADQTDTRNQKPS
+965 
-980 IFQQLAQL
+980 
-988 RNRTRGTMAETSTD
+988 D
-1002 DPINSN
+1002 DPINYN
-1008 SAMTGAYYEGKETPT
+1008 AAMTGSYYEGKETDI

>member
-17 TNNFDPEYRDEGGKS
+17 TNNFDPEYRDEGGQS
-32 TGPGDANTISFD
+32 SGPADANTISFD
-44 YRSTSG
+44 YRSASG
-50 ANYGSAVAVIGD
+50 NNYGSAVAVIGD

-81 DKDEWFG
+81 DKDEWFA
-88 FLNQMRKLAQSH
+88 FLNQMRKLAQTH
-100 RYSFSPQNLSRL
+100 RYTFSPQNLSRL

-136 SFIGEPTD
+136 SFIGEPTE

-196 SGGRPYDVRGNHIN
+196 QGGRPYDVRGNHIN

-325 RLSAGTWALPDTPEA
+325 RLSEGTWALPDTPEA
-340 YEKLQQLMS
+340 YEKLQQLMTGE
-349 AKLIVGADAMNATE
+349 LIVGADAMNATE
-363 QLYDVV
+363 QLYDLV
-369 GDAKLFEIL
+369 GDDELFDIL
-378 ENLADNDPRANIW
+378 NDLADNDPRANIW
-391 DDSKVQERL
+391 DDSDVQRRL

-422 APPVAEGFGDKN
+422 APPAV
-434 TSEFRNNFI
+434 
-443 NWITLNE
+443 
-450 VDVYEDELLGYFD
+450 
-463 KFVDG
+463 
-468 GGSEYKAGE
+468 
-477 QAANTWK
+477 
-484 ARMKRD
+484 
-490 GESVRKPED
+490 PP

-555 KRTGVAEVDVP
+555 KRTGVAEAGRGSNKGYAPGFASP
-566 TTPEPRDMSDFWKQA
+566 TAPPL
-581 RRNHYGAKRPVGED
+581 RPVG
-595 AELARMLQHAG
+595 G
-606 VPLQEGV
+606 P
-613 LNDDTRNTWD
+613 
-623 HLLDRFRHE
+623 
-632 VEQFK
+632 K
-637 KSGKLDD
+637 
-644 DLYDAVFD
+644 
-652 YYDQHGAMPYRVR
+652 
-665 NAKDGTVNQWISNRL
+665 
-680 SDDLGINEN
+680 
-689 LISPMIMPV
+689 
-698 SEGSCNMTMEGEYCP
+698 
-713 EHGLMECGSM
+713 
-723 YEDGGAVGMPYSMGE
+723 
-738 DAFPTVN
+738 
-745 ISGLGYDDAN
+745 
-755 LAGEKFVNPI
+755 
-765 QPRKHNALSPLT
+765 
-777 PGDSRSHPP
+777 
-786 VAHVDLTSS
+786 
-795 PDTMEEGVYDPDYRG
+795 
-810 GYNNEFDELED
+810 
-821 LLSRSGMS
+821 
-829 QDDLMRQRFLASKH
+829 QDDEYVNGGPVNNIEVSINDRPWKIFPGKGPDGSKAFFQQKQDVDEMCKRKTAAT
-843 GLNTPADMSKLP
+843 GKKWSWGVTGEPATNESVEENKKGVRAVKHTTKPRNPVMAGDKP
-855 ALKKDAETGYVAR
+855 GKATVTHKNKKKDAERGIEKHKGKEPAYESR
-868 KAALDADLEKRNQQ
+868 LWNALSQHLEK
-882 YLQDKLTDLEYQ
+882 
-894 QDPVAFV
+894 
-901 KRRTQQLSPT
+901 
-911 LPMGPKEPT
+911 
-920 APTAP
+920 
-925 DAPADVAATP
+925 
-935 GTDYSLPRAKLGS
+935 
-948 SPSAKF
+948 
-954 PNFRPEPAAEV
+954 
-965 PAPADQTDTRNQKPS
+965 
-980 IFQQLAQL
+980 
-988 RNRTRGTMAETSTD
+988 
-1002 DPINSN
+1002 
-1008 SAMTGAYYEGKETPT
+1008 
-1023 QEGDALLA
+1023 
-1031 RIKSLA
+1031 
-1037 LLR
+1037 

>member
-17 TNNFDPEYRDEGGKS
+17 TNNFDPEYRDEGGQS
-32 TGPGDANTISFD
+32 SGPADANTISFD
-44 YRSTSG
+44 YRSASG
-50 ANYGSAVAVIGD
+50 NNYGSAVAVIGD

-81 DKDEWFG
+81 DKDEWFA
-88 FLNQMRKLAQSH
+88 FLNQMRKLAQTH
-100 RYSFSPQNLSRL
+100 RYTFSPQNLSRL

-136 SFIGEPTD
+136 SFIGEPTE

-196 SGGRPYDVRGNHIN
+196 QGGRPYDVRGNHIN

-325 RLSAGTWALPDTPEA
+325 RLSEGTWALPDTPEA
-340 YEKLQQLMS
+340 YEKLQQLMTGE
-349 AKLIVGADAMNATE
+349 LIVGADAMNATE
-363 QLYDVV
+363 QLYDLV
-369 GDAKLFEIL
+369 GDDELFDIL
-378 ENLADNDPRANIW
+378 NDLADNDPRANIW
-391 DDSKVQERL
+391 DDSDVQRRL

-412 AAPAAVPQDT
+412 AASAAVPQDT
-422 APPVAEGFGDKN
+422 APPAV
-434 TSEFRNNFI
+434 
-443 NWITLNE
+443 
-450 VDVYEDELLGYFD
+450 
-463 KFVDG
+463 
-468 GGSEYKAGE
+468 
-477 QAANTWK
+477 
-484 ARMKRD
+484 
-490 GESVRKPED
+490 PP
-499 VAEGDYPN
+499 VAEGDFGSGPHGPRGN
-507 DPFREIH
+507 
-514 SQGQQAGIAG
+514 QAGPMG
-524 KPNNNP
+524 DDPDVFNYKTPNMDRNKANP
-530 YGEPGDSKEASYWDD
+530 QSLDKVMGPHFAAVFSDPKTWPPSVDARGQTNYVDRTTPGVINKIKDK
-545 GYELGLQIRR
+545 LGLDMPDPAY
-555 KRTGVAEVDVP
+555 G
-566 TTPEPRDMSDFWKQA
+566 PRPDE
-581 RRNHYGAKRPVGED
+581 RERLAKRYPAPTKES
-595 AELARMLQHAG
+595 AELARMLKHAG
-606 VPLQEGV
+606 VPLREGV
-613 LNDDTRNTWD
+613 LTDSTGSTME
-623 HLLDRFRHE
+623 HIKDRFRRDIKD
-632 VEQFK
+632 FTATGDM
-637 KSGKLDD
+637 SD
-644 DLYDAVFD
+644 DLYDALYD
-652 YYDQHGAMPYRVR
+652 YYFDDMPYAVKK
-665 NAKDGTVNQWISNRL
+665 AKSNHEDQYQWIGNRFA
-680 SDDLGINEN
+680 DDLGINEN

-713 EHGLMECGSM
+713 EHGLMECGM
-723 YEDGGAVGMPYSMGE
+723 YEQFLSEPIASKPDPKPDVNFVTSPPVPPKFTNQTATSKVDYSIAPKLPKAQGLGNKLDMDEDGGAVGMPYNRDE
-738 DAFPTVN
+738 EEYIPRVE
-745 ISGLGYDDAN
+745 ISGFGPDFEDLP
-755 LAGEKFVNPI
+755 AGKKLINPI
-765 QPRKHNALSPLT
+765 QPRRHNELSPLKS
-777 PGDSRSHPP
+777 GDSTPHSP
-786 VAHVDLTSS
+786 VANVDLTM
-795 PDTMEEGVYDPDYRG
+795 DEG
-810 GYNNEFDELED
+810 N
-821 LLSRSGMS
+821 
-829 QDDLMRQRFLASKH
+829 
-843 GLNTPADMSKLP
+843 
-855 ALKKDAETGYVAR
+855 
-868 KAALDADLEKRNQQ
+868 
-882 YLQDKLTDLEYQ
+882 
-894 QDPVAFV
+894 
-901 KRRTQQLSPT
+901 
-911 LPMGPKEPT
+911 
-920 APTAP
+920 
-925 DAPADVAATP
+925 
-935 GTDYSLPRAKLGS
+935 
-948 SPSAKF
+948 
-954 PNFRPEPAAEV
+954 
-965 PAPADQTDTRNQKPS
+965 
-980 IFQQLAQL
+980 
-988 RNRTRGTMAETSTD
+988 D

-1008 SAMTGAYYEGKETPT
+1008 SAMTGSYYEGKETDI

>member
-17 TNNFDPEYRDEGGKS
+17 TNNFDPEYRDEGGQS
-32 TGPGDANTISFD
+32 SGPADANTISFD
-44 YRSTSG
+44 YRSASG
-50 ANYGSAVAVIGD
+50 NNYGSAVAVIGD

-81 DKDEWFG
+81 DKDEWFA
-88 FLNQMRKLAQSH
+88 FLNQMRKLAQTH
-100 RYSFSPQNLSRL
+100 RYTFSPQNLSRL

-136 SFIGEPTD
+136 SFIGEPTE

-196 SGGRPYDVRGNHIN
+196 QGGRPYDVRGNHIN

-325 RLSAGTWALPDTPEA
+325 RLSEGTWALPDTPEA
-340 YEKLQQLMS
+340 YEKLQQLMTGE
-349 AKLIVGADAMNATE
+349 LIVGADAMNATE
-363 QLYDVV
+363 QLYDLV
-369 GDAKLFEIL
+369 GDDELFDIL
-378 ENLADNDPRANIW
+378 NDLADNDPRANIW
-391 DDSKVQERL
+391 DDSDVQRRL

-422 APPVAEGFGDKN
+422 APPAVPPVAEGFGDKN
-434 TSEFRNNFI
+434 TSEYRNNFI
-443 NWITLNE
+443 NWIVLNQL
-450 VDVYEDELLGYFD
+450 DYYEDELLDYFD

-477 QAANTWK
+477 QAVNTWK

-490 GESVRKPED
+490 GESVSKPPM
-499 VAEGDYPN
+499 AEGEEADKPKYSMSNPGKFTN
-507 DPFREIH
+507 QEYKDSMNQRY
-514 SQGQQAGIAG
+514 G
-524 KPNNNP
+524 KPDLDTSRMNKSHQDFYNKNP
-530 YGEPGDSKEASYWDD
+530 SFKQSGKQIVTPGDGRLASKVVPAVTDT
-545 GYELGLQIRR
+545 
-555 KRTGVAEVDVP
+555 KVDRIP
-566 TTPEPRDMSDFWKQA
+566 MNTF
-581 RRNHYGAKRPVGED
+581 GAKQGSDIPKSIQKGGGSATSRMTGGGGMGGGAGLGGGGKDPMNRSINPLKLEN
-595 AELARMLQHAG
+595 AELARMLEHAG

-632 VEQFK
+632 VENFK
-637 KSGKLDD
+637 QTGDLDD

-652 YYDQHGAMPYRVR
+652 YYNQHGAMPYRVQK
-665 NAKDGTVNQWISNRL
+665 AKDGTANQWVSNRL
-680 SDDLGINEN
+680 ADDLGIKEN

-698 SEGSCNMTMEGEYCP
+698 SEGSCNMTMEGQYCP
-713 EHGLMECGSM
+713 EHGLMECGGGM
-723 YEDGGAVGMPYSMGE
+723 YEDSRSRTVPPRPNIQDTPRTKSVAGAGRGVVNPASANNMGDSIPRVEIRGFGPDFEDLPAGKKLINPMQLRRHNELSPLKSGDSTPLSKVANVDLTMDEDGGAVGMPYSMGE
-738 DAFPTVN
+738 
-745 ISGLGYDDAN
+745 
-755 LAGEKFVNPI
+755 
-765 QPRKHNALSPLT
+765 
-777 PGDSRSHPP
+777 
-786 VAHVDLTSS
+786 
-795 PDTMEEGVYDPDYRG
+795 GV
-810 GYNNEFDELED
+810 
-821 LLSRSGMS
+821 
-829 QDDLMRQRFLASKH
+829 
-843 GLNTPADMSKLP
+843 
-855 ALKKDAETGYVAR
+855 
-868 KAALDADLEKRNQQ
+868 
-882 YLQDKLTDLEYQ
+882 
-894 QDPVAFV
+894 
-901 KRRTQQLSPT
+901 
-911 LPMGPKEPT
+911 
-920 APTAP
+920 
-925 DAPADVAATP
+925 
-935 GTDYSLPRAKLGS
+935 
-948 SPSAKF
+948 
-954 PNFRPEPAAEV
+954 
-965 PAPADQTDTRNQKPS
+965 
-980 IFQQLAQL
+980 
-988 RNRTRGTMAETSTD
+988 D
-1002 DPINSN
+1002 DPINYN
-1008 SAMTGAYYEGKETPT
+1008 AAMTGSYYEGKETDI

>member
-17 TNNFDPEYRDEGGKS
+17 TNNFDPEYRDEGGQS
-32 TGPGDANTISFD
+32 SGPADANTISFD
-44 YRSTSG
+44 YRSASG
-50 ANYGSAVAVIGD
+50 NNYGSAVAVIGD

-81 DKDEWFG
+81 DKDEWFA
-88 FLNQMRKLAQSH
+88 FLNQMRKLAQTH
-100 RYSFSPQNLSRL
+100 RYTFSPQNLSRL

-136 SFIGEPTD
+136 SFIGEPTE

-196 SGGRPYDVRGNHIN
+196 QGGRPYDVRGNHIN

-325 RLSAGTWALPDTPEA
+325 RLSEGTWALPDTPEA
-340 YEKLQQLMS
+340 YEKLQQLMTGE
-349 AKLIVGADAMNATE
+349 LIVGADAMNATE
-363 QLYDVV
+363 QLYDLV
-369 GDAKLFEIL
+369 GDDELFDIL
-378 ENLADNDPRANIW
+378 NDLADNDPRANIW
-391 DDSKVQERL
+391 DDSDVQRRL

-422 APPVAEGFGDKN
+422 APPVAEGFGDTITRGIRRAANAIIPGAEKDAGDYGAGKWDKN
-434 TSEFRNNFI
+434 TNTSRNNLI
-443 NWITLNE
+443 DWITVNQL
-450 VDVYEDELLGYFD
+450 DVYEDELLGYFD

-477 QAANTWK
+477 QAVNTWK

-499 VAEGDYPN
+499 VAEGQLD
-507 DPFREIH
+507 EIGDTEAGQAKLN
-514 SQGQQAGIAG
+514 SYVNTAVDDAVRRSNTTGYQKGARTASELQGGPSVG
-524 KPNNNP
+524 NNNKFEKDPKIDQRQRGIGKAITRMNTGGGGRAGGGGFGGLRPGQSP
-530 YGEPGDSKEASYWDD
+530 YLDNPIQNE
-545 GYELGLQIRR
+545 
-555 KRTGVAEVDVP
+555 
-566 TTPEPRDMSDFWKQA
+566 
-581 RRNHYGAKRPVGED
+581 N
-595 AELARMLQHAG
+595 AELARMLEHAG
-606 VPLQEGV
+606 VPLREGV
-613 LNDDTRNTWD
+613 LTDSTGSTLE
-623 HLLDRFRHE
+623 HIKDRFGPE
-632 VEQFK
+632 VREFTQ
-637 KSGKLDD
+637 SGDMD
-644 DLYDAVFD
+644 NDLYDALYD
-652 YYDQHGAMPYRVR
+652 YYFDDMPYGTKKAR
-665 NAKDGTVNQWISNRL
+665 DGDPHEWVADRFA
-680 SDDLGINEN
+680 DDLGINEN

-698 SEGSCNMTMEGEYCP
+698 SEGSCNMTMEGQYCP

-723 YEDGGAVGMPYSMGE
+723 YEDSRSRTVPPRPSRPSRPGQNLDTPRTKSYAFGGTLPAVNVTATVPKYNPDEPFRVDVRGFGPDFEDLPAGKKLINPMQPRRHNELSPLKAGDSTPLSKVANVDLTMDEDGGAVGMPYSMGE
-738 DAFPTVN
+738 
-745 ISGLGYDDAN
+745 
-755 LAGEKFVNPI
+755 
-765 QPRKHNALSPLT
+765 
-777 PGDSRSHPP
+777 
-786 VAHVDLTSS
+786 
-795 PDTMEEGVYDPDYRG
+795 GV
-810 GYNNEFDELED
+810 
-821 LLSRSGMS
+821 
-829 QDDLMRQRFLASKH
+829 
-843 GLNTPADMSKLP
+843 
-855 ALKKDAETGYVAR
+855 
-868 KAALDADLEKRNQQ
+868 
-882 YLQDKLTDLEYQ
+882 
-894 QDPVAFV
+894 
-901 KRRTQQLSPT
+901 
-911 LPMGPKEPT
+911 
-920 APTAP
+920 
-925 DAPADVAATP
+925 
-935 GTDYSLPRAKLGS
+935 
-948 SPSAKF
+948 
-954 PNFRPEPAAEV
+954 
-965 PAPADQTDTRNQKPS
+965 
-980 IFQQLAQL
+980 
-988 RNRTRGTMAETSTD
+988 D
-1002 DPINSN
+1002 DPINYN
-1008 SAMTGAYYEGKETPT
+1008 AAMTGSYYEGKETDI

>member
-1 MAQEN
+1 
-6 SISQELADLLV
+6 
-17 TNNFDPEYRDEGGKS
+17 
-32 TGPGDANTISFD
+32 
-44 YRSTSG
+44 
-50 ANYGSAVAVIGD
+50 
-62 DNELM
+62 M

-81 DKDEWFG
+81 DKDEWFA
-88 FLNQMRKLAQSH
+88 FLNQMRKLAQTH
-100 RYSFSPQNLSRL
+100 RYTFSPQNLSRL

-136 SFIGEPTD
+136 SFIGEPTE

-196 SGGRPYDVRGNHIN
+196 QGGRPYDVRGNHIN

-266 ESWAPDQIDQQESLV
+266 ELWAPDQIDQQESLV

-325 RLSAGTWALPDTPEA
+325 RLSEGTWALPDTPEA
-340 YEKLQQLMS
+340 YEKLQQLMTGE
-349 AKLIVGADAMNATE
+349 LIVGADAMNATE
-363 QLYDVV
+363 QLYDLV
-369 GDAKLFEIL
+369 GDDELFDIL
-378 ENLADNDPRANIW
+378 NDLADNDPRANIW
-391 DDSKVQERL
+391 DDSDVQRRL

-422 APPVAEGFGDKN
+422 APPAVPPVAEGFGDKN
-434 TSEFRNNFI
+434 TSEYRNNFI
-443 NWITLNE
+443 NWIVLNQL
-450 VDVYEDELLGYFD
+450 DYYEDELLDYFD

-477 QAANTWK
+477 QAVNTWK

-490 GESVRKPED
+490 GESVSKPPM
-499 VAEGDYPN
+499 AEGEEADKPKYSMSNPGKFTN
-507 DPFREIH
+507 QEYKDSMNQRY
-514 SQGQQAGIAG
+514 G
-524 KPNNNP
+524 KPDLDTSRMNKSHQDFYNKNP
-530 YGEPGDSKEASYWDD
+530 SFKQSGKQIVTPGDGRLASKVVPAVTDT
-545 GYELGLQIRR
+545 
-555 KRTGVAEVDVP
+555 KVDRIP
-566 TTPEPRDMSDFWKQA
+566 MNTF
-581 RRNHYGAKRPVGED
+581 GAKQGSDIPKSIQKGGGSATSRMTGGGGMGGGAGLGGGGKDPMNRSINPLKLEN
-595 AELARMLQHAG
+595 AELARMLEHAG

-632 VEQFK
+632 VENFK
-637 KSGKLDD
+637 QTGDLDD

-652 YYDQHGAMPYRVR
+652 YYNQHGAMPYRVQK
-665 NAKDGTVNQWISNRL
+665 AKDGTANQWVSNRL
-680 SDDLGINEN
+680 ADDLGIKEN

-698 SEGSCNMTMEGEYCP
+698 SEGSCNMTMEGQYCP
-713 EHGLMECGSM
+713 EHGLMECGGGM
-723 YEDGGAVGMPYSMGE
+723 YEDSRSRTVPPRPNIQDTPRTKSVAGAGRGVVNPASANNMGDSIPRVEIRGFGPDFEDLPAGKKLINPMQLRRHNELSPLKSGDSTPLSKVANVDLTMDEDGGAVGMPYSMGE
-738 DAFPTVN
+738 
-745 ISGLGYDDAN
+745 
-755 LAGEKFVNPI
+755 
-765 QPRKHNALSPLT
+765 
-777 PGDSRSHPP
+777 
-786 VAHVDLTSS
+786 
-795 PDTMEEGVYDPDYRG
+795 GV
-810 GYNNEFDELED
+810 
-821 LLSRSGMS
+821 
-829 QDDLMRQRFLASKH
+829 
-843 GLNTPADMSKLP
+843 
-855 ALKKDAETGYVAR
+855 
-868 KAALDADLEKRNQQ
+868 
-882 YLQDKLTDLEYQ
+882 
-894 QDPVAFV
+894 
-901 KRRTQQLSPT
+901 
-911 LPMGPKEPT
+911 
-920 APTAP
+920 
-925 DAPADVAATP
+925 
-935 GTDYSLPRAKLGS
+935 
-948 SPSAKF
+948 
-954 PNFRPEPAAEV
+954 
-965 PAPADQTDTRNQKPS
+965 
-980 IFQQLAQL
+980 
-988 RNRTRGTMAETSTD
+988 D
-1002 DPINSN
+1002 DPINYN
-1008 SAMTGAYYEGKETPT
+1008 AAMTGSYYEGKETDI

>member
-17 TNNFDPEYRDEGGKS
+17 TNNFDPEYRDEGGQS
-32 TGPGDANTISFD
+32 SGPADANTISFD
-44 YRSTSG
+44 YRSASG
-50 ANYGSAVAVIGD
+50 NNYGSAVAVIGD

-81 DKDEWFG
+81 DKDEWFA
-88 FLNQMRKLAQSH
+88 FLNQMRKLAQTH
-100 RYSFSPQNLSRL
+100 RYTFSPQNLSRL

-136 SFIGEPTD
+136 SFIGEPTE

-196 SGGRPYDVRGNHIN
+196 QGGRPYDVRGNHIN

-232 GITQELVESAAHYYR
+232 GITQKLVESAAHYYR

-281 EDLKNMF
+281 EDLRNMF

-325 RLSAGTWALPDTPEA
+325 RLSEGTWALPDTPEA
-340 YEKLQQLMS
+340 YEKLQQLMTGE
-349 AKLIVGADAMNATE
+349 LIVGADAMNATE
-363 QLYDVV
+363 QLYDLV
-369 GDAKLFEIL
+369 GDDELFDIL
-378 ENLADNDPRANIW
+378 NDLADNDPRANIW
-391 DDSKVQERL
+391 DDSDVQRRL

-422 APPVAEGFGDKN
+422 APPVSEETDKDWLNQRHGQPDKN
-434 TSEFRNNFI
+434 TSWMNKQHQDFYDKNPSFKQAGKSVSTVGDSGRFAS
-443 NWITLNE
+443 TVVPSVTDTK
-450 VDVYEDELLGYFD
+450 VDRIPMNTFGA
-463 KFVDG
+463 KQGSNIPKSIQKGGSSATSRMTG
-468 GGSEYKAGE
+468 GGGMGGGAGLGGGG
-477 QAANTWK
+477 K
-484 ARMKRD
+484 
-490 GESVRKPED
+490 
-499 VAEGDYPN
+499 
-507 DPFREIH
+507 DPMNRSI
-514 SQGQQAGIAG
+514 
-524 KPNNNP
+524 NP
-530 YGEPGDSKEASYWDD
+530 LKLE
-545 GYELGLQIRR
+545 
-555 KRTGVAEVDVP
+555 
-566 TTPEPRDMSDFWKQA
+566 
-581 RRNHYGAKRPVGED
+581 N

-606 VPLQEGV
+606 VSLQEGV
-613 LNDDTRNTWD
+613 LTDSTGSTLE
-623 HLLDRFRHE
+623 HIKDRFGPE
-632 VEQFK
+632 VRKFTQ
-637 KSGKLDD
+637 SGDMD
-644 DLYDAVFD
+644 NDLYDALYD
-652 YYDQHGAMPYRVR
+652 YYFDDMPYGTKKAR
-665 NAKDGTVNQWISNRL
+665 DGDPHEWVSNRFA
-680 SDDLGINEN
+680 DDLGINEN

-723 YEDGGAVGMPYSMGE
+723 YEDDSIPRIEIRGFGPDFEDLPAGKKLINPMQPRRHNELSPLKSGDSTPLSKVANVDLTMDEDGGAVGMPYSMGE
-738 DAFPTVN
+738 
-745 ISGLGYDDAN
+745 
-755 LAGEKFVNPI
+755 
-765 QPRKHNALSPLT
+765 
-777 PGDSRSHPP
+777 
-786 VAHVDLTSS
+786 
-795 PDTMEEGVYDPDYRG
+795 GV
-810 GYNNEFDELED
+810 
-821 LLSRSGMS
+821 
-829 QDDLMRQRFLASKH
+829 
-843 GLNTPADMSKLP
+843 
-855 ALKKDAETGYVAR
+855 
-868 KAALDADLEKRNQQ
+868 
-882 YLQDKLTDLEYQ
+882 
-894 QDPVAFV
+894 
-901 KRRTQQLSPT
+901 
-911 LPMGPKEPT
+911 
-920 APTAP
+920 
-925 DAPADVAATP
+925 
-935 GTDYSLPRAKLGS
+935 
-948 SPSAKF
+948 
-954 PNFRPEPAAEV
+954 
-965 PAPADQTDTRNQKPS
+965 
-980 IFQQLAQL
+980 
-988 RNRTRGTMAETSTD
+988 D
-1002 DPINSN
+1002 DPINYN
-1008 SAMTGAYYEGKETPT
+1008 AAMTSSYYEGKETDI

>member
-17 TNNFDPEYRDEGGKS
+17 TNNFDPEYRDEGGQS
-32 TGPGDANTISFD
+32 SGPADANTISFD
-44 YRSTSG
+44 YRSASG
-50 ANYGSAVAVIGD
+50 NNYGSAVAVIGD

-81 DKDEWFG
+81 DKDEWFA
-88 FLNQMRKLAQSH
+88 FLNQMRKLAQTH
-100 RYSFSPQNLSRL
+100 RYTFSPQNLSRL

-136 SFIGEPTD
+136 SFIGEPTE

-196 SGGRPYDVRGNHIN
+196 QGGRPYDVRGNHIN

-325 RLSAGTWALPDTPEA
+325 RLSEGTWALPDTPEA
-340 YEKLQQLMS
+340 YEKLQQLMTGE
-349 AKLIVGADAMNATE
+349 LIVGADAMNATE
-363 QLYDVV
+363 QLYDLV
-369 GDAKLFEIL
+369 GDDELFDIL
-378 ENLADNDPRANIW
+378 NDLADNDPRANIW
-391 DDSKVQERL
+391 DDSDVQRRL

-412 AAPAAVPQDT
+412 AAPVAVPQDT
-422 APPVAEGFGDKN
+422 APPVSEETDKDWLNQRHGQPDKN
-434 TSEFRNNFI
+434 TSWMNKQHQDFYDKNPSFKQAGKSVSTVGDSGRFAS
-443 NWITLNE
+443 TVVPSVTDTK
-450 VDVYEDELLGYFD
+450 VDRIPMNTFGA
-463 KFVDG
+463 KQGSNIPKSIQKG
-468 GGSEYKAGE
+468 GGSATSRMTGGGGMGGGAGLGGGG
-477 QAANTWK
+477 K
-484 ARMKRD
+484 
-490 GESVRKPED
+490 
-499 VAEGDYPN
+499 
-507 DPFREIH
+507 DPMNRSI
-514 SQGQQAGIAG
+514 
-524 KPNNNP
+524 NP
-530 YGEPGDSKEASYWDD
+530 LKLE
-545 GYELGLQIRR
+545 
-555 KRTGVAEVDVP
+555 
-566 TTPEPRDMSDFWKQA
+566 
-581 RRNHYGAKRPVGED
+581 N
-595 AELARMLQHAG
+595 AELARMLEHAG

-613 LNDDTRNTWD
+613 LTDSTGSTLE
-623 HLLDRFRHE
+623 HIKDRFGPE
-632 VEQFK
+632 VREFTQ
-637 KSGKLDD
+637 SGDMD
-644 DLYDAVFD
+644 NDLYDALYD
-652 YYDQHGAMPYRVR
+652 YYFDDMPYGTKKAR
-665 NAKDGTVNQWISNRL
+665 DGDPHEWVADRFA
-680 SDDLGINEN
+680 DDLGINEN

-698 SEGSCNMTMEGEYCP
+698 SEGSCNMTMEGQYCP

-723 YEDGGAVGMPYSMGE
+723 YEDDSIPRIEIRGFGPDFEDLPAGKKLINPMQPRRHNELSPLKAGDSTPLSKVANVDLTMDEDGGAVGMPYSMGE
-738 DAFPTVN
+738 
-745 ISGLGYDDAN
+745 
-755 LAGEKFVNPI
+755 
-765 QPRKHNALSPLT
+765 
-777 PGDSRSHPP
+777 
-786 VAHVDLTSS
+786 
-795 PDTMEEGVYDPDYRG
+795 GV
-810 GYNNEFDELED
+810 
-821 LLSRSGMS
+821 
-829 QDDLMRQRFLASKH
+829 
-843 GLNTPADMSKLP
+843 
-855 ALKKDAETGYVAR
+855 
-868 KAALDADLEKRNQQ
+868 
-882 YLQDKLTDLEYQ
+882 
-894 QDPVAFV
+894 
-901 KRRTQQLSPT
+901 
-911 LPMGPKEPT
+911 
-920 APTAP
+920 
-925 DAPADVAATP
+925 
-935 GTDYSLPRAKLGS
+935 
-948 SPSAKF
+948 
-954 PNFRPEPAAEV
+954 
-965 PAPADQTDTRNQKPS
+965 
-980 IFQQLAQL
+980 
-988 RNRTRGTMAETSTD
+988 D
-1002 DPINSN
+1002 DPINYN
-1008 SAMTGAYYEGKETPT
+1008 AAMTGSYYEGKETEI

>member
-32 TGPGDANTISFD
+32 SGPGDANTVSFD

-50 ANYGSAVAVIGD
+50 NNYGSAVAVIGD

-75 RSMQDQ
+75 RSMEDQ

-136 SFIGEPTD
+136 SFIGEPTE

-259 RGYHTYF
+259 RGYQAYF

-325 RLSAGTWALPDTPEA
+325 RLSEGTWALPDTPEA
-340 YEKLQQLMS
+340 YEKLQQLMTGE
-349 AKLIVGADAMNATE
+349 LIVGADAMNATE
-363 QLYDVV
+363 QLYDLV
-369 GDAKLFEIL
+369 GDDELFDIL
-378 ENLADNDPRANIW
+378 NDLADNDPRANIW
-391 DDSKVQERL
+391 DDSDVQRRL

-422 APPVAEGFGDKN
+422 APPVAEGFGDTITRGIRRAANAIIPGAEKDAGDYGAGKWDKN
-434 TSEFRNNFI
+434 TNTSRNNLI
-443 NWITLNE
+443 DWITVNQL
-450 VDVYEDELLGYFD
+450 DVYENELLGYFD
-463 KFVDG
+463 KFIDTGV
-468 GGSEYKAGE
+468 SQYKAGE
-477 QAANTWK
+477 QAVNTWK

-490 GESVRKPED
+490 GESVRKPEE
-499 VAEGDYPN
+499 VAEGGQNFGPGDAGPN
-507 DPFREIH
+507 KNQAGPSYTFSPDAKNYKIPNTDKQIATSQSLDKMAGQGWSAKNFPDAGAGAWARDG
-514 SQGQQAGIAG
+514 QGQTR
-524 KPNNNP
+524 
-530 YGEPGDSKEASYWDD
+530 YVDRTEPGVINKIKDK
-545 GYELGLQIRR
+545 LGL
-555 KRTGVAEVDVP
+555 
-566 TTPEPRDMSDFWKQA
+566 DMPNPA
-581 RRNHYGAKRPVGED
+581 YGPKPDERERLAKRYPAPTKES

-623 HLLDRFRHE
+623 HLLDRFPHE
-632 VEQFK
+632 VEQFRQSK
-637 KSGKLDD
+637 NLDDELYD
-644 DLYDAVFD
+644 DLYDALFD
-652 YYDQHGAMPYRVR
+652 YYDRHGAMPYRVQK
-665 NAKDGTVNQWISNRL
+665 AKDGSTRQWISNRL
-680 SDDLGINEN
+680 SADLGLDEN
-689 LISPMIMPV
+689 LIASQIMPV

-713 EHGLMECGSM
+713 EHGLMECGGM

-738 DAFPTVN
+738 
-745 ISGLGYDDAN
+745 G
-755 LAGEKFVNPI
+755 
-765 QPRKHNALSPLT
+765 
-777 PGDSRSHPP
+777 
-786 VAHVDLTSS
+786 
-795 PDTMEEGVYDPDYRG
+795 
-810 GYNNEFDELED
+810 
-821 LLSRSGMS
+821 
-829 QDDLMRQRFLASKH
+829 
-843 GLNTPADMSKLP
+843 
-855 ALKKDAETGYVAR
+855 
-868 KAALDADLEKRNQQ
+868 
-882 YLQDKLTDLEYQ
+882 
-894 QDPVAFV
+894 
-901 KRRTQQLSPT
+901 
-911 LPMGPKEPT
+911 
-920 APTAP
+920 
-925 DAPADVAATP
+925 
-935 GTDYSLPRAKLGS
+935 
-948 SPSAKF
+948 
-954 PNFRPEPAAEV
+954 
-965 PAPADQTDTRNQKPS
+965 
-980 IFQQLAQL
+980 
-988 RNRTRGTMAETSTD
+988 TD

-1008 SAMTGAYYEGKETPT
+1008 SAMTGSYYEGKETDI

>member
-17 TNNFDPEYRDEGGKS
+17 TNNFDPEYRDEGGQS
-32 TGPGDANTISFD
+32 SGPADANTISFD
-44 YRSTSG
+44 YRSASG
-50 ANYGSAVAVIGD
+50 NNYGSAVAVIGD

-81 DKDEWFG
+81 DKDEWFA
-88 FLNQMRKLAQSH
+88 FLNQMRKLAQTH
-100 RYSFSPQNLSRL
+100 RYTFSPQNLSRL

-136 SFIGEPTD
+136 SFIGEPTE

-196 SGGRPYDVRGNHIN
+196 QGGRPYDVRGNHIN

-325 RLSAGTWALPDTPEA
+325 RLSEGTWALPDTPEA
-340 YEKLQQLMS
+340 YEKLQQLMTGE
-349 AKLIVGADAMNATE
+349 LIVGADAMNATE
-363 QLYDVV
+363 QLYDLV
-369 GDAKLFEIL
+369 GDDELFDIL
-378 ENLADNDPRANIW
+378 NDLADNDPRANIW
-391 DDSKVQERL
+391 DDSDVQRRL

-412 AAPAAVPQDT
+412 AAPAAAPQDT
-422 APPVAEGFGDKN
+422 APPAVPAVAEGQLDEIGDTEAGQAKLNSYVN
-434 TSEFRNNFI
+434 TAVDDAVRRSNTTGYQQGARTAADMLGAPSVGDNNKFEKDPKI
-443 NWITLNE
+443 DKRQRGIGKAITRMGGGGGGGGGYGGVRPGQSPSFDNPIQNE
-450 VDVYEDELLGYFD
+450 VTDDFGP
-463 KFVDG
+463 G
-468 GGSEYKAGE
+468 PSS
-477 QAANTWK
+477 N
-484 ARMKRD
+484 
-490 GESVRKPED
+490 
-499 VAEGDYPN
+499 DY
-507 DPFREIH
+507 
-514 SQGQQAGIAG
+514 QAGPTAVSPDSKNYKTPDSDRYNEYSKDPDTENFRKEKVNSIAG
-524 KPNNNP
+524 PISRGGLASIGAYSADARGQNK
-530 YGEPGDSKEASYWDD
+530 YVDRTTPGVINKIKDK
-545 GYELGLQIRR
+545 LGL
-555 KRTGVAEVDVP
+555 
-566 TTPEPRDMSDFWKQA
+566 DMPDPA
-581 RRNHYGAKRPVGED
+581 YGPKPDERERLAKRYPAPTKES
-595 AELARMLQHAG
+595 AELARMLKHAG

-613 LNDDTRNTWD
+613 LTDSTGSTLE
-623 HLLDRFRHE
+623 HIKDRFGPE
-632 VEQFK
+632 VREFTQ
-637 KSGKLDD
+637 SGDMD
-644 DLYDAVFD
+644 NDLYDALYD
-652 YYDQHGAMPYRVR
+652 YYFDDMPYGTKKAR
-665 NAKDGTVNQWISNRL
+665 DGDPHEWVADRFA
-680 SDDLGINEN
+680 DDLGINEN

-698 SEGSCNMTMEGEYCP
+698 SEGSCNMTMEGQYCP

-723 YEDGGAVGMPYSMGE
+723 YEDDSIPRIEIRGFGPDFEDLPAGKKLINPMQPRRHNELSPLKAGDSTPLSKVANVDLTMDEDGGAVGMPYSMGE
-738 DAFPTVN
+738 
-745 ISGLGYDDAN
+745 
-755 LAGEKFVNPI
+755 
-765 QPRKHNALSPLT
+765 
-777 PGDSRSHPP
+777 
-786 VAHVDLTSS
+786 
-795 PDTMEEGVYDPDYRG
+795 GV
-810 GYNNEFDELED
+810 
-821 LLSRSGMS
+821 
-829 QDDLMRQRFLASKH
+829 
-843 GLNTPADMSKLP
+843 
-855 ALKKDAETGYVAR
+855 
-868 KAALDADLEKRNQQ
+868 
-882 YLQDKLTDLEYQ
+882 
-894 QDPVAFV
+894 
-901 KRRTQQLSPT
+901 
-911 LPMGPKEPT
+911 
-920 APTAP
+920 
-925 DAPADVAATP
+925 
-935 GTDYSLPRAKLGS
+935 
-948 SPSAKF
+948 
-954 PNFRPEPAAEV
+954 
-965 PAPADQTDTRNQKPS
+965 
-980 IFQQLAQL
+980 
-988 RNRTRGTMAETSTD
+988 D
-1002 DPINSN
+1002 DPINYN
-1008 SAMTGAYYEGKETPT
+1008 AAMTGSYYEGKETEI

>member
-32 TGPGDANTISFD
+32 SGPGDANTISFD

-50 ANYGSAVAVIGD
+50 NNYGSAVAVIGD

-75 RSMQDQ
+75 RSMEDQ

-88 FLNQMRKLAQSH
+88 FLTQMRKLAQSH

-136 SFIGEPTD
+136 SFIGAPTD

-210 EMVQELSVLSRFNRA
+210 EMVQELSVLARFNRA

-247 SLQENLKRLSSS
+247 SLQESLKRLSSS
-259 RGYHTYF
+259 RGYQAYF

-325 RLSAGTWALPDTPEA
+325 RLSEGTWALPDTPEA
-340 YEKLQQLMS
+340 YEKLQQLMAS
-349 AKLIVGADAMNATE
+349 ELIVGADAMNATE
-363 QLYDVV
+363 QLYDLV
-369 GDAKLFEIL
+369 GDDELFDIL
-378 ENLADNDPRANIW
+378 NDLADKSEGRANCW
-391 DDSKVQERL
+391 DDSDVQRRL

-405 QTPQSTQ
+405 QTPQSTE
-412 AAPAAVPQDT
+412 AAPADVPQDT
-422 APPVAEGFGDKN
+422 APPAVPPVAEGFGDTITRGIRRAANAIIPGAEKDAGDYGAGKWDKN
-434 TSEFRNNFI
+434 TNTNRNNLI
-443 NWITLNE
+443 DWITLNQL
-450 VDVYEDELLGYFD
+450 DYYEDEVLGYFD

-477 QAANTWK
+477 QAVNTWK
-484 ARMKRD
+484 QRMKRD

-499 VAEGDYPN
+499 VAEGDDFGSSAGSNFGPADPYRNPKNLAGPTGTSNPDWQNYKTPN
-507 DPFREIH
+507 MDRNFADPRSLDKIMGKEFAAKFSADLPQERDARGQTKYVDRTAPGVINKIKDKFGLDMPDPAYGPRPDERE
-514 SQGQQAGIAG
+514 
-524 KPNNNP
+524 K
-530 YGEPGDSKEASYWDD
+530 
-545 GYELGLQIRR
+545 L
-555 KRTGVAEVDVP
+555 
-566 TTPEPRDMSDFWKQA
+566 
-581 RRNHYGAKRPVGED
+581 AKRYPAPTKESAD
-595 AELARMLQHAG
+595 LARMLQHAG
-606 VPLQEGV
+606 VPLREGV
-613 LNDDTRNTWD
+613 LTDSTGSTME
-623 HLLDRFRHE
+623 HIKDRFRRDIKDFTE
-632 VEQFK
+632 TGDM
-637 KSGKLDD
+637 SD
-644 DLYDAVFD
+644 DLYDALYD
-652 YYDQHGAMPYRVR
+652 YYFDDMPYAVR
-665 NAKDGTVNQWISNRL
+665 KAKSNHEDQYQWISNRFA
-680 SDDLGINEN
+680 DNLGINEN

-698 SEGSCNMTMEGEYCP
+698 SEGSCNMTTEGEYCP
-713 EHGLMECGSM
+713 EHGLMECGGM

-738 DAFPTVN
+738 A
-745 ISGLGYDDAN
+745 
-755 LAGEKFVNPI
+755 
-765 QPRKHNALSPLT
+765 Q
-777 PGDSRSHPP
+777 
-786 VAHVDLTSS
+786 
-795 PDTMEEGVYDPDYRG
+795 
-810 GYNNEFDELED
+810 
-821 LLSRSGMS
+821 
-829 QDDLMRQRFLASKH
+829 
-843 GLNTPADMSKLP
+843 
-855 ALKKDAETGYVAR
+855 
-868 KAALDADLEKRNQQ
+868 
-882 YLQDKLTDLEYQ
+882 
-894 QDPVAFV
+894 
-901 KRRTQQLSPT
+901 
-911 LPMGPKEPT
+911 
-920 APTAP
+920 AP
-925 DAPADVAATP
+925 
-935 GTDYSLPRAKLGS
+935 
-948 SPSAKF
+948 
-954 PNFRPEPAAEV
+954 
-965 PAPADQTDTRNQKPS
+965 Q
-980 IFQQLAQL
+980 
-988 RNRTRGTMAETSTD
+988 

-1008 SAMTGAYYEGKETPT
+1008 SAMTGSYYEGKETNI
-1023 QEGDALLA
+1023 QQGDALLA

>member
-1 MAQEN
+1 MAQKN

-17 TNNFDPEYRDEGGKS
+17 TNNFDPEYRDEGGQGS
-32 TGPGDANTISFD
+32 GPADANTISFD

-50 ANYGSAVAVIGD
+50 NNYGSAVAVIGD

-81 DKDEWFG
+81 DKDEWFA
-88 FLNQMRKLAQSH
+88 FLNQMRKLAQTH
-100 RYSFSPQNLSRL
+100 RYTFSPQNLSRL

-136 SFIGEPTD
+136 SFIGEPTE

-196 SGGRPYDVRGNHIN
+196 QGGRPYDVRGNHIN

-325 RLSAGTWALPDTPEA
+325 RLSEGTWALPDTPEA
-340 YEKLQQLMS
+340 YEKLQQLMTGE
-349 AKLIVGADAMNATE
+349 LIVGADAMNATE
-363 QLYDVV
+363 QLYDLV
-369 GDAKLFEIL
+369 GDDELFDIL
-378 ENLADNDPRANIW
+378 NDLADNDPRANIW
-391 DDSKVQERL
+391 DDSDVQRRL

-422 APPVAEGFGDKN
+422 APPAV
-434 TSEFRNNFI
+434 
-443 NWITLNE
+443 
-450 VDVYEDELLGYFD
+450 
-463 KFVDG
+463 
-468 GGSEYKAGE
+468 
-477 QAANTWK
+477 
-484 ARMKRD
+484 
-490 GESVRKPED
+490 PP
-499 VAEGDYPN
+499 VAEGDMDEGDNQSTFVEELDEAPYDGPY
-507 DPFREIH
+507 D
-514 SQGQQAGIAG
+514 
-524 KPNNNP
+524 KPIRFQ
-530 YGEPGDSKEASYWDD
+530 PGDSQAYRDAMSQGRGIRIQNRADAAEKTLAQRAAEPKNIGQKIARDIGDPLKQLAKGDVKGALFDPPASLTNKVGSGSYTSRMT
-545 GYELGLQIRR
+545 GGGGMGGGAGLGGGGKDPMNRSINPL
-555 KRTGVAEVDVP
+555 KLE
-566 TTPEPRDMSDFWKQA
+566 
-581 RRNHYGAKRPVGED
+581 N
-595 AELARMLQHAG
+595 AELARMLEHAG

-613 LNDDTRNTWD
+613 LTDSTGSTLG
-623 HLLDRFRHE
+623 HIKDRFGPE
-632 VEQFK
+632 VREFTQ
-637 KSGKLDD
+637 SGDMD
-644 DLYDAVFD
+644 NDLYDALYD
-652 YYDQHGAMPYRVR
+652 YYFDDMPYGTKKAR
-665 NAKDGTVNQWISNRL
+665 DGDPHEWVADRFA
-680 SDDLGINEN
+680 DDLGINEN

-698 SEGSCNMTMEGEYCP
+698 SEGSCNMTMEGQYCP

-723 YEDGGAVGMPYSMGE
+723 YEDDSIPRIEIRGFGPDFEDLPAGKKLINPMQPRRHNELSPLKSGDSTPLSKVANVDLTMDEDGGAVGMPYSMGE
-738 DAFPTVN
+738 
-745 ISGLGYDDAN
+745 
-755 LAGEKFVNPI
+755 
-765 QPRKHNALSPLT
+765 
-777 PGDSRSHPP
+777 
-786 VAHVDLTSS
+786 
-795 PDTMEEGVYDPDYRG
+795 GV
-810 GYNNEFDELED
+810 
-821 LLSRSGMS
+821 
-829 QDDLMRQRFLASKH
+829 
-843 GLNTPADMSKLP
+843 
-855 ALKKDAETGYVAR
+855 
-868 KAALDADLEKRNQQ
+868 
-882 YLQDKLTDLEYQ
+882 
-894 QDPVAFV
+894 
-901 KRRTQQLSPT
+901 
-911 LPMGPKEPT
+911 
-920 APTAP
+920 
-925 DAPADVAATP
+925 
-935 GTDYSLPRAKLGS
+935 
-948 SPSAKF
+948 
-954 PNFRPEPAAEV
+954 
-965 PAPADQTDTRNQKPS
+965 
-980 IFQQLAQL
+980 
-988 RNRTRGTMAETSTD
+988 D
-1002 DPINSN
+1002 DPINYN
-1008 SAMTGAYYEGKETPT
+1008 AAMTGSYYEGKETDI